1 MLVCSK
7 IDLWFEGSVKYLRAA
22 GEHTLRES
30 HSLTRHNYST
40 ERFLIGI
47 ASESNVLLKT
57 LRLGDTSLL
66 QFEASSSAV
75 ERYCAQHNL
84 RIKKAEDSIVGI
96 DSIQV
101 ALSEIIQP
109 CTSLFAAVAELV
121 WRCHILDTECEDYDV
136 SFSDPAIPFSIF
148 VSVPARVDRRSVL
161 RVAESL
167 IHETMH
173 LQLTLFEICC
183 PLVDQRSNWSMYSP
197 WKQQPRPAQGIL
209 HGLYVF
215 HVLRWMWHQILQRT
229 RIEMDH
235 AFATRRIVE
244 INDEISSVRA
254 LRSPQHSRKKAICFW
269 RSFLEV
275 RSHTPSVRRVI

>member
-254 LRSPQHSRKKAICFW
+254 FEKSPALTKEGNL
-269 RSFLEV
+269 FLEKLFG
-275 RSHTPSVRRVI
+275 S

>member
-1 MLVCSK
+1 MPAN
-7 IDLWFEGSVKYLRAA
+7 LRAA
-22 GEHTLRES
+22 GEHALRQS

-40 ERFLIGI
+40 ERFLTGI
-47 ASESNVLLKT
+47 ASESNVLLKA

-66 QFEASSSAV
+66 QFEASSSEV

-84 RIKKAEDSIVGI
+84 HLKKAADSIVGI

-121 WRCHILDTECEDYDV
+121 WRCHILDAECEDYDV

-148 VSVPARVDRRSVL
+148 VSVPARVDRRSAL

-167 IHETMH
+167 VHETMH
-173 LQLTLFEICC
+173 LQLTLFEVCC
-183 PLVDQRSNWSMYSP
+183 PLVDQLSNWSMYSP

-215 HVLRWMWHQILQRT
+215 HVLRWMWQQIVQRT
-229 RIEMDH
+229 RIEIDH
-235 AFATRRIVE
+235 AFAMRRIAE
-244 INDEISSVRA
+244 IDDEISSVRA
-254 LRSPQHSRKKAICFW
+254 FEKSPALTKEGNL
-269 RSFLEV
+269 FLEKLFG
-275 RSHTPSVRRVI
+275 S